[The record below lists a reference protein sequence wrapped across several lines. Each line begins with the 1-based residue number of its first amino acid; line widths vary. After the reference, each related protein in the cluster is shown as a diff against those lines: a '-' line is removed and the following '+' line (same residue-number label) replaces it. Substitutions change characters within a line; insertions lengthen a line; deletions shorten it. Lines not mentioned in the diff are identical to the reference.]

1 MIENYIGITGITR
14 CVQVE
19 KTLEL
24 FNHFGF
30 SMDSEHVPMLG
41 FLISPRNLNQDWY
54 SSMYPKASQFKP
66 LLKSAAGRAFNTLH
80 IDSKA
85 HLDWDIALETLVKEL
100 DLVDLVDG
108 FQINVK
114 HPELNKLTRLR
125 KVFPH
130 KKIILQY
137 SNDFLELKPRIA
149 YKQIKPYSKLIDYV
163 LMDPSRGRGLGLD
176 TLIACNHYRVLKNN
190 FNLGIGFAGGFNPD
204 NIWNYLDTIIGEIG
218 TKCFSTDIE
227 SGLRGAEDNYKVS
240 KAGFYLKNV
249 RKRLNS
255 ELA

>member
-1 MIENYIGITGITR
+1 MIENYIGITGITKS
-14 CVQVE
+14 VKVD

-24 FNHFGF
+24 FNQFGF
-30 SMDSEHVPMLG
+30 NMDSEHIPMLG

-54 SSMYPKASQFKP
+54 SSRYPKASQFKP
-66 LLKSAAGRAFNTLH
+66 LLKIAEGRAFNTLH

-114 HPELNKLTRLR
+114 HPELKKFKRLR

-137 SNDFLELKPRIA
+137 SNDFLDLKPRDA
-149 YKQIKPYSKLIDYV
+149 CKQIKPYSKVIDYI

-176 TLIACNHYRVLKNN
+176 TLIACIHYRVLKNN
-190 FNLGIGFAGGFNPD
+190 FNFGIGFAGGFNPD

-227 SGLRGAEDNYKVS
+227 TGLRNANDDYQAS
-240 KAGFYLKNV
+240 KAGNYLKKV
-249 RKRLNS
+249 RIRLNS
-255 ELA
+255 EWV